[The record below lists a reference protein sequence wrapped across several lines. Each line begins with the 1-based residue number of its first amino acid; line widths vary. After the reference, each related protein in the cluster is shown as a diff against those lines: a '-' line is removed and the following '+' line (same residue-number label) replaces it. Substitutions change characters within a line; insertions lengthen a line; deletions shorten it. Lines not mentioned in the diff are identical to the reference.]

1 MALEGNSL
9 KQHQQSRA
17 SSLGTAAQS
26 LPPQPQSAR
35 APEAAAR
42 FGAQFMDIRLPARSE
57 PSPSKQA
64 AKQAANMAPTL
75 GQAMAGRT
83 KAPEQAEQGDDQV
96 GKGKQSA
103 GRERP
108 TEPSFYTAFSQTTVL
123 PKRDEQ
129 SQKIQQARR
138 SVDRSRG
145 RSI

>member
-1 MALEGNSL
+1 MALEENSL

-26 LPPQPQSAR
+26 LPPQPQPAR

-42 FGAQFMDIRLPARSE
+42 FGAQFMDIRLPARNE
-57 PSPSKQA
+57 PSPS
-64 AKQAANMAPTL
+64 KQAANMAPTL

-83 KAPEQAEQGDDQV
+83 KAPEQAEQGADQV

-103 GRERP
+103 GCERP

>member
-1 MALEGNSL
+1 
-9 KQHQQSRA
+9 
-17 SSLGTAAQS
+17 
-26 LPPQPQSAR
+26 
-35 APEAAAR
+35 
-42 FGAQFMDIRLPARSE
+42 
-57 PSPSKQA
+57 
-64 AKQAANMAPTL
+64 MAPTL
-75 GQAMAGRT
+75 GQAMAART
-83 KAPEQAEQGDDQV
+83 KAPEQTDPGADQG

-108 TEPSFYTAFSQTTVL
+108 TEASFYTAFSQTTVL